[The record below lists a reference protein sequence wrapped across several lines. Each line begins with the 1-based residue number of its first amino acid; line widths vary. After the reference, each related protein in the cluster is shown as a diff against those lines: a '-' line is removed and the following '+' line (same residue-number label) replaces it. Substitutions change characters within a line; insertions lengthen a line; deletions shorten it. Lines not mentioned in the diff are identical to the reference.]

1 MILQVTNNHIE
12 DLLRLALILYK
23 NSEYYSLKEELTSLV
38 NSKDNIFF
46 LYISEND
53 NIAFC
58 HCSIRKDYV
67 EGSKRSPVG
76 YLEGIYIKEQYRGKG
91 IAKELLTNCE
101 LWIKQKGCLQFA
113 SDCTLDNTLSEK
125 FHLKNGFKEANK
137 IIHFIKDI

>member
-1 MILQVTNNHIE
+1 MILQVTNNEIE
-12 DLLRLALILYK
+12 DLLQLALILYK
-23 NSEYYSLKEELTSLV
+23 NSEYYSLRQELISLV

-46 LYISEND
+46 LYLSKNEAV
-53 NIAFC
+53 AFC

-67 EGSKRSPVG
+67 EGAKSSPVG
-76 YLEGIYIKEQYRGKG
+76 YLEGIYIKEKHRKQG
-91 IAKELLTNCE
+91 ISRLLLNKCEEWAKSNKCS
-101 LWIKQKGCLQFA
+101 QFA

>member
-53 NIAFC
+53 NIVF
-58 HCSIRKDYV
+58 
-67 EGSKRSPVG
+67 
-76 YLEGIYIKEQYRGKG
+76 
-91 IAKELLTNCE
+91 
-101 LWIKQKGCLQFA
+101 
-113 SDCTLDNTLSEK
+113 
-125 FHLKNGFKEANK
+125 
-137 IIHFIKDI
+137 